1 MYIIKNYNYVF
12 KSVQSLSQNT
22 SLIVVTKNQDLDS
35 INLLV
40 KANHI
45 NFGENRVQEALLKW
59 KNLTLVNPQLRL
71 HLIGKLQSNKAE
83 DAFEIF
89 HYIHTLDNEKLA
101 KIFAKLESVS
111 SKKIKYFIQV
121 NIADEPQKNG
131 ISIDKV
137 NQFVKYCTNDLKLN
151 VVGLMCIPPL
161 NCDSSQYFKNLAELA
176 KINNLNELSM
186 GMSNDYERAIKNG
199 ATFVRIGSKIFT
211 DD

>member
-59 KNLTLVNPQLRL
+59 KNLILINPQLKL
-71 HLIGKLQSNKAE
+71 HLIGKLQSNKVK

-89 HYIHTLDNEKLA
+89 DYIHTLDNEKLA
-101 KIFAKLESVS
+101 QIFSKLESIS
-111 SKKIKYFIQV
+111 TKKIKYFIQV
-121 NIADEPQKNG
+121 NIGDEPQKNG

-137 NQFVKYCTNDLKLN
+137 SQFVKYCIKDLKLN
-151 VVGLMCIPPL
+151 IVGLMCIPPL
-161 NCDSSQYFKNLAELA
+161 IDDPSQYFKNLAELA
-176 KINNLNELSM
+176 KINNLSELSM
-186 GMSNDYERAIKNG
+186 GMSNDYECAIKNG
-199 ATFVRIGSKIFT
+199 STFVRIGSKIFT
-211 DD
+211 QD

>member
-12 KSVQSLSQNT
+12 KSVQSLSKNT

-59 KNLTLVNPQLRL
+59 KNLISNNPQLKL
-71 HLIGKLQSNKAE
+71 HLIGKLQSNKAK

-101 KIFAKLESVS
+101 QIFSKLESIS
-111 SKKIKYFIQV
+111 TKKIKYFIQV
-121 NIADEPQKNG
+121 NIGDEPQKNG

-137 NQFVKYCTNDLKLN
+137 SQFVKYCINDLKLN
-151 VVGLMCIPPL
+151 IVGLMCIPPL
-161 NCDSSQYFKNLAELA
+161 TDDPSQYFKNLAELA
-176 KINNLNELSM
+176 KINNLRELSM
-186 GMSNDYERAIKNG
+186 GMSNDYEYAIKNG
-199 ATFVRIGSKIFT
+199 ATFVRVGSKIFNN
-211 DD
+211 D

>member
-59 KNLTLVNPQLRL
+59 KNLILDNPQLKL
-71 HLIGKLQSNKAE
+71 HLIGKLQSNKAK

-101 KIFAKLESVS
+101 QIFSKLESIS
-111 SKKIKYFIQV
+111 AKKIKYFIQV

-161 NCDSSQYFKNLAELA
+161 KDDSSQYFKNLAEIA

-186 GMSNDYERAIKNG
+186 GMSNDYECAIKNG
-199 ATFVRIGSKIFT
+199 STFVRIGSKIFT
-211 DD
+211 QD

>member
-12 KSVQSLSQNT
+12 KSVQSLSKNT

-59 KNLTLVNPQLRL
+59 KNLISNNPHLKL
-71 HLIGKLQSNKAE
+71 HLIGKLQSNKAK

-101 KIFAKLESVS
+101 QIFSKLESIS
-111 SKKIKYFIQV
+111 TKKIKYFIQV
-121 NIADEPQKNG
+121 NIGDELQKNG

-137 NQFVKYCTNDLKLN
+137 SQFVKYCINDLKLN
-151 VVGLMCIPPL
+151 IVGLMCIPPL
-161 NCDSSQYFKNLAELA
+161 NSDPSQYFKNLAELA
-176 KINNLNELSM
+176 KNNNLKELSM
-186 GMSNDYERAIKNG
+186 GMSNDYECAIQNG
-199 ATFVRIGSKIFT
+199 ATFVRVGSKIFKN
-211 DD
+211 D

>member
-1 MYIIKNYNYVF
+1 MYIIKNYNYVL
-12 KSVQSLSQNT
+12 KSVQSFPKNT

-59 KNLTLVNPQLRL
+59 KNLTSNNPQLKL
-71 HLIGKLQSNKAE
+71 HLIGKLQSNKAK

-101 KIFAKLESVS
+101 QIFSKLESIS
-111 SKKIKYFIQV
+111 TKKIKYFIQV
-121 NIADEPQKNG
+121 NIGDEPQKNG

-137 NQFVKYCTNDLKLN
+137 SQFVKYCIKDLKLN
-151 VVGLMCIPPL
+151 IVGLMCIPPL
-161 NCDSSQYFKNLAELA
+161 TDDPSQYFKNLAELA
-176 KINNLNELSM
+176 KINNLSELSM
-186 GMSNDYERAIKNG
+186 GMSNDYECAIKNG
-199 ATFVRIGSKIFT
+199 ATFVRVGSRIFNN
-211 DD
+211 D